1 MYGVLFLLAV
11 SGLNVYGIIIAGW
24 ASNSKY
30 AFLGALRSSAQ
41 MISYE
46 VSLGL
51 LILPV
56 IFLAGSL
63 NLTEIVAAQER
74 TV

>member
-1 MYGVLFLLAV
+1 
-11 SGLNVYGIIIAGW
+11 
-24 ASNSKY
+24 
-30 AFLGALRSSAQ
+30 

-56 IFLAGSL
+56 ILLAGSL
-63 NLTEIVAAQER
+63 NLSDIVIAQER

>member
-1 MYGVLFLLAV
+1 
-11 SGLNVYGIIIAGW
+11 
-24 ASNSKY
+24 
-30 AFLGALRSSAQ
+30 

-56 IFLAGSL
+56 ILLAGSL